1 MGMMNRVAKISAGVN
16 HMCFDDSK
24 FSCIIHLYV
33 CSNIVPVL
41 LELLTLDASLTLILY
56 FSIFL

>member
-1 MGMMNRVAKISAGVN
+1 MGMMNRVAKVSAGVN

-33 CSNIVPVL
+33 CSNIVPGF
-41 LELLTLDASLTLILY
+41 A
-56 FSIFL
+56 